1 MPRWIF
7 LLFSFALAL
16 AVVGSILIVL
26 RSPNSL
32 PPVTNQPRT
41 AQPPASPG

>member
-7 LLFSFALAL
+7 LLLSLALAL
-16 AVVGSILIVL
+16 SVAGSLLIVL

-32 PPVTNQPRT
+32 PPVTNQPR
-41 AQPPASPG
+41 APQ

>member
-7 LLFSFALAL
+7 VLFCIALGL

-26 RSPNSL
+26 HSPNSL
-32 PPVTNQPRT
+32 PPVTNAPR
-41 AQPPASPG
+41 PPS

>member
-7 LLFSFALAL
+7 VLFCIALGLSVA
-16 AVVGSILIVL
+16 GSLLIVL

-32 PPVTNQPRT
+32 PPVTNEARPPR
-41 AQPPASPG
+41 